1 MPVVYS
7 SCTSD
12 NFFPLWKNHP
22 RKATYDK
29 GVLIKGG
36 ANSQDK
42 KTMITP
48 RGAATVVTAEELE
61 MLKADQAFQGFVDRG
76 FMSIDEKGKHTY
88 DADEKGTDMP
98 KDKSAQDTAK
108 TYKDMGKKP
117 PKEGEEEK

>member
-7 SCTSD
+7 SGTAD
-12 NFFPLWKNHP
+12 NFFPVWKNHP

-48 RGAATVVTAEELE
+48 RGAATVVSAEELE
-61 MLKADQAFQGFVDRG
+61 LLKADPAFQGFVERG
-76 FMSIDEKGKHTY
+76 FMSVDEKGKHTY
-88 DADEKGTDMP
+88 DADEKGADMP
-98 KDKSAQDTAK
+98 KDKSAQDTDAD
-108 TYKDMGKKP
+108 YKAMGKKAP
-117 PKEGEEEK
+117 IEEK